1 MSQEAQGVQEDDLDR
16 DGSCRKDQEVDVH
29 AREVAH
35 FHDLAVQKADGRRN
49 QGLEGQR
56 VFFRQVPVVEYP
68 KGVAHLAPYQGDDCH
83 FAGEEDVVEGA
94 YLEASGIVD
103 LPKFQGASLAR
114 GHKD

>member
-1 MSQEAQGVQEDDLDR
+1 MSQEAQGVQEDDLGQ
-16 DGSCRKDQEVDVH
+16 DGSCRKDQKVEVH
-29 AREVAH
+29 AREVDH
-35 FHDLAVQKADGRRN
+35 FHDFVDQKAGDRRN

-56 VFFRQVPVVEYP
+56 VFFRQVPAVEDP